1 MLSARN
7 PGLAVHGGILGRV
20 TCDYCA
26 AALFGRSDRRF
37 CDATCRARWH
47 ARERR
52 REDAGVWLDE
62 LVDVM
67 TRPGARSFAELV
79 RSSWEVVR
87 T

>member
-1 MLSARN
+1 M
-7 PGLAVHGGILGRV
+7 
-20 TCDYCA
+20 TCDYCG
-26 AALFGRSDRRF
+26 AALFASRSDRRF

-52 REDAGVWLDE
+52 REEAAVWLDE

-79 RSSWEVVR
+79 RSSRQVAR

>member
-1 MLSARN
+1 M
-7 PGLAVHGGILGRV
+7 

-52 REDAGVWLDE
+52 RVEAAVWLDE

-67 TRPGARSFAELV
+67 MRPGARSFAELV
-79 RSSWEVVR
+79 RSSREVAR